1 MRPGPTSGSGE
12 TDTPEPR
19 RGKIERILPIALV
32 GQGRRP
38 AWQRTRLRRIFSAGL
53 VAAAAWLAMSAFLP
67 VPVLRGVPIVVVAHD
82 LMPGHILT
90 RSDLMVADWPRDLTP
105 DGAIAVPGALV
116 GKALSAGMSRGEA
129 VTAARVRGPG
139 LLTGARTGL
148 VASHIRLADPAMA
161 AMTAPGDHV
170 DLISSGGQVVA
181 SDVVVL
187 AVDADPEG
195 STGWSTKTGS
205 GPPSGV
211 TVAVD
216 GGEAVRLATAEPS
229 GVSALT
235 FNLVLRASIS

>member
-1 MRPGPTSGSGE
+1 
-12 TDTPEPR
+12 
-19 RGKIERILPIALV
+19 
-32 GQGRRP
+32 
-38 AWQRTRLRRIFSAGL
+38 
-53 VAAAAWLAMSAFLP
+53 MSAFLP
-67 VPVLRGVPIVVVAHD
+67 DPVQRGIPIVVVAHD

-105 DGAIAVPGALV
+105 DGAIAVPGPLV

-216 GGEAVRLATAEPS
+216 SGEAVRLSTAEPS

-235 FNLVLRASIS
+235 FNLVLRASVS